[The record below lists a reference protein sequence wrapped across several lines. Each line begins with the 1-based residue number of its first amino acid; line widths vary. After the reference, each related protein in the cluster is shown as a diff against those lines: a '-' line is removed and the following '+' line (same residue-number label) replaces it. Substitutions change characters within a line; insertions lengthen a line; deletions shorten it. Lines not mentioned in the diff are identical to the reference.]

1 MFLFYDPLFFFF
13 LVFTEHSY
21 SVFVYLIMTSESTK
35 LRGKKGKNM
44 SHGAFQRNIVRPR
57 TMRNPAQNNKSVY
70 ESNIFDQQHF
80 TETEASKKSEK
91 SGLFSVIVTP
101 LSRALLSNN

>member
-1 MFLFYDPLFFFF
+1 MFLFYDLLFFF

-70 ESNIFDQQHF
+70 E
-80 TETEASKKSEK
+80 
-91 SGLFSVIVTP
+91 
-101 LSRALLSNN
+101 

>member
-1 MFLFYDPLFFFF
+1 MFLFCDPLFFFF

-70 ESNIFDQQHF
+70 E
-80 TETEASKKSEK
+80 
-91 SGLFSVIVTP
+91 
-101 LSRALLSNN
+101 